1 MSLFPQRKNRNLGP
15 DGRKVLIIPQA
26 IGPEQANAHLTY
38 AWGNTVRTLRTGH
51 ITLFDAGFHAVDKEN

>member
-26 IGPEQANAHLTY
+26 IGAEQDDPM
-38 AWGNTVRTLRTGH
+38 
-51 ITLFDAGFHAVDKEN
+51 LFDAELNA